1 MVAASGFQKKDNK
14 KQVSVAN
21 YQVTPP
27 KNLVSTWGL
36 ATMDEAFREISKATG
51 LDQKDGKK

>member
-1 MVAASGFQKKDNK
+1 MVAASGFQKKK

-27 KNLVSTWGL
+27 ENLASTWGL

-51 LDQKDGKK
+51 LDQNDGKK